1 MYPEFIAIY
10 VMLAVILILLGVA
23 VFLLI
28 KLVKNGGASSGGRS
42 ASSYAQPS
50 SGNAYYS
57 GAQQYQTQADSYQ
70 AQQGGVVYCKH
81 CTMPYDSTQPYCPN
95 CGTRR

>member
-10 VMLAVILILLGVA
+10 VMLAVILILLGIV

-28 KLVKNGGASSGGRS
+28 KLIKDGGGSSVRSGASSYS
-42 ASSYAQPS
+42 QPS
-50 SGNAYYS
+50 TGNAYYS

-70 AQQGGVVYCKH
+70 SQGVVYCKH
-81 CTMPYDSTQPYCPN
+81 CTMPYDATQPYCPN

>member
-10 VMLAVILILLGVA
+10 IMLAVILILLGVT

-28 KLVKNGGASSGGRS
+28 KIIKDGGGSCVRTDTS
-42 ASSYAQPS
+42 AFSQHT
-50 SGNAYYS
+50 SGNTYYS
-57 GAQQYQTQADSYQ
+57 VVPQYQSQSEQYQ
-70 AQQGGVVYCKH
+70 RQGVVYCKH
-81 CTMPYDSTQPYCPN
+81 CTMPYDATQPYCPN